1 MERLA
6 GGRETRAK
14 NTVDS
19 AAQPRPHGEL
29 MMLNQRFNDRSYAR
43 RKWLRVMGAG
53 VATWLWRPLLAQDL
67 SPRQLLTPAVERAIE
82 RGLAYLAARQN
93 PDGSFGRGGYGWN
106 VAVVALAGMAFVS
119 SGHLPGRGRYGV
131 HVERCLAYLLANT
144 EPSGFINARAF
155 SGPGPMYGHGF
166 ATLFLAELY
175 GMTEDPRIRDRLVR
189 AVGLIVA
196 TQNDE
201 GGWRYF
207 PQRAD
212 ADLSVTICQI
222 MALRA
227 AKNAG
232 IFVPT
237 DVVDRCTQYVKR
249 CQNPDGGFM
258 YQLSQP
264 GSSEF
269 PRSAAGIVALYSAGI
284 YEGPEIEKGLKY
296 LYENMSQRAMYAGS
310 SYYFYGQ
317 YYAAQAMYHAGGKY
331 WAEYYSLIRDHLIRL
346 QRPEGDWADPI
357 CNEYGTAMAC
367 IILRMPSSYLPIF
380 QR

>member
-1 MERLA
+1 MRTGSGPCDVPASL
-6 GGRETRAK
+6 
-14 NTVDS
+14 
-19 AAQPRPHGEL
+19 
-29 MMLNQRFNDRSYAR
+29 R
-43 RKWLRVMGAG
+43 RISRRRWLRASVASVMLGSSRYG
-53 VATWLWRPLLAQDL
+53 VAQSLP
-67 SPRQLLTPAVERAIE
+67 PRQLMTPDVQRAID
-82 RGLAYLAARQN
+82 RGLAYLASRQN

-106 VAVVALAGMAFVS
+106 VAVVALAGMAFAS
-119 SGHLPGRGRYGV
+119 CGHLPGRGKYATQ
-131 HVERCLAYLLANT
+131 VERCLAYLLNNT
-144 EPSGFINARAF
+144 EPSGFINAQAF

-166 ATLFLAELY
+166 ATLFLAEIY
-175 GMTEDPRIRDRLVR
+175 GMTDDARVRDRLVR
-189 AVGLIVA
+189 AVALIIA

-207 PQRAD
+207 PQKAD

-232 IFVPT
+232 IFVPNE
-237 DVVDRCTQYVKR
+237 VVNRCIDYVKR

-296 LYENMSQRAMYAGS
+296 LRENMSQRVTFAGS

-317 YYAAQAMYHAGGKY
+317 YYAAQAMYQAGGDY
-331 WAEYYSLIRDHLIRL
+331 WREYYTMIRDHLLRL
-346 QRPEGDWADPI
+346 QRAGGDWADPI

-367 IILRMPSSYLPIF
+367 IILQMPNSYLPIF